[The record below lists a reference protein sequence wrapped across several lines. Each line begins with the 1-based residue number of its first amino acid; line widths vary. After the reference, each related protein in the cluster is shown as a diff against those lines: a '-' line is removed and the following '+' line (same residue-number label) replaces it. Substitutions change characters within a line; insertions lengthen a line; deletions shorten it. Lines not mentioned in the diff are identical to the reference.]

1 MFAACAD
8 GFFWAG
14 AGVAEGLR
22 CGQAAARTARDACT
36 LTVAS
41 CAYLAHRQA
50 LNQRERGLYDL
61 IDTALARREPSAVLP
76 GVGSFAR
83 AAELYHLVCHDR
95 PGYIYASRTICGSDP
110 GPTSG
115 DVRLDFVYRMEPE
128 AAARALRKMER
139 RATRLL
145 RRVDRTAPAGVI
157 ALQVHDL
164 LLRDF
169 TYTYQGIVPHEMSDG
184 ADDADDCHFAHAAL
198 IGHNAVCDG
207 WSLAYK
213 YLLDRVGVASAVVWG
228 QAGDAENP
236 AGNHAWNIVDI
247 ADKLGGYHRWSHVDV
262 TWDGTCSA
270 PGVVSHG
277 NFGLNRHQA
286 AATHTVESPGFDPVC
301 VAADYYRA
309 HGLQV
314 RCASQ
319 AVELA
324 RRLGYPNAGFEL
336 QLPCC
341 GDADAQAQ
349 CQAVAKR
356 LSREFRVP
364 VRTRLIPESRVALV
378 FPSPRVF
385 KI

>member
-1 MFAACAD
+1 M
-8 GFFWAG
+8 
-14 AGVAEGLR
+14 
-22 CGQAAARTARDACT
+22 
-36 LTVAS
+36 
-41 CAYLAHRQA
+41 
-50 LNQRERGLYDL
+50 
-61 IDTALARREPSAVLP
+61 VLP

-110 GPTSG
+110 GPESG

-128 AAARALRKMER
+128 AAGRALRKMER

-145 RRVDRTAPAGVI
+145 RNVDRTSPAGAI

-169 TYTYQGIVPHEMSDG
+169 TYTYQGMASYEMPDEADG
-184 ADDADDCHFAHAAL
+184 ADDCHFAHAAL
-198 IGHNAVCDG
+198 IGRNAVCDG

-236 AGNHAWNIVDI
+236 AGNHAWNVVDI
-247 ADKLGGYHRWSHVDV
+247 ADELGGRHRWSHVDV

-270 PGVVSHG
+270 ADVISHG
-277 NFGLNRHQA
+277 NFGLNGRQA
-286 AATHTVESPGFDPVC
+286 AMTHTAESPGFDPVC
-301 VAADYYRA
+301 VAADYYRT
-309 HGLQV
+309 HGLRV
-314 RCASQ
+314 GCASQ

-324 RRLGYPNAGFEL
+324 RRSGFPRAGFEL
-336 QLPCC
+336 QLPPC

-356 LSREFRVP
+356 LSREFGEP
-364 VRTRLIPESRVALV
+364 VRTRLIPERRVVLV

>member
-1 MFAACAD
+1 MFAAYAD

-22 CGQAAARTARDACT
+22 CGWPAARTARDACT
-36 LTVAS
+36 PAVAS

-50 LNQRERGLYDL
+50 LNQCERGLYDL

-145 RRVDRTAPAGVI
+145 RRVDRTATAGVI

-169 TYTYQGIVPHEMSDG
+169 TYTYQGMVPHEMSDG

-228 QAGDAENP
+228 QAGDAESP
-236 AGNHAWNIVDI
+236 AGDHAWNVVDI

-270 PGVVSHG
+270 PGVVSHS
-277 NFGLNRHQA
+277 NFGLNRRQA

-364 VRTRLIPESRVALV
+364 VRTRLIPERRVVLV
-378 FPSPRVF
+378 LASPRVF

>member
-8 GFFWAG
+8 G
-14 AGVAEGLR
+14 LR
-22 CGQAAARTARDACT
+22 CGWPAARTARDACT
-36 LTVAS
+36 PAVAS
-41 CAYLAHRQA
+41 CAYLAHRHA

-115 DVRLDFVYRMEPE
+115 DVRLDFVYRMESE

-139 RATRLL
+139 RAARLL

-169 TYTYQGIVPHEMSDG
+169 TYTYQGTASSEMPDE

-236 AGNHAWNIVDI
+236 AGNHAWNIVDV
-247 ADKLGGYHRWSHVDV
+247 ADKLGGCHRWSHVDV

-270 PGVVSHG
+270 SGVVSHG
-277 NFGLNRHQA
+277 NFGLNGRQA
-286 AATHTVESPGFDPVC
+286 AAAHTVESPGFDPVC
-301 VAADYYRA
+301 MAADYYRA

-324 RRLGYPNAGFEL
+324 RRLGYPSAGFEL
-336 QLPCC
+336 QLPYC
-341 GDADAQAQ
+341 GDADANAQ
-349 CQAVAKR
+349 CRAVAKR

>member
-8 GFFWAG
+8 GVFGAG

-22 CGQAAARTARDACT
+22 RGWAAVRTTRDVCASA
-36 LTVAS
+36 VAS
-41 CAYLAHRQA
+41 CAYLAHRQV

-95 PGYIYASRTICGSDP
+95 PSYIYASRTICGSDP

-145 RRVDRTAPAGVI
+145 RHVDRTAPAGVI

-169 TYTYQGIVPHEMSDG
+169 TYSHQGMASHEMPDEVDG
-184 ADDADDCHFAHAAL
+184 TDDYHFAHAAL

-236 AGNHAWNIVDI
+236 AGNHAWNVVDI
-247 ADKLGGYHRWSHVDV
+247 ADKLGGCHRWSHVDV

-270 PGVVSHG
+270 SGVVSHS
-277 NFGLNRHQA
+277 NFGLNGRQVA
-286 AATHTVESPGFDPVC
+286 LTHTVESSGFDPVC

-314 RCASQ
+314 RCASR

-336 QLPCC
+336 QLPYC
-341 GDADAQAQ
+341 GDADAPAQ
-349 CQAVAKR
+349 CQAVAKH

-364 VRTRLIPESRVALV
+364 VRTRLIPESRVVLV

>member
-1 MFAACAD
+1 MFAVCAD
-8 GFFWAG
+8 GFLGVGGG
-14 AGVAEGLR
+14 AAEGL
-22 CGQAAARTARDACT
+22 CHGWAAARAARDACAAT
-36 LTVAS
+36 SAS

-50 LNQRERGLYDL
+50 LNRRERELYDL
-61 IDTALARREPSAVLP
+61 IDAALARREESVVLP
-76 GVGSFAR
+76 GVGGFAR

-110 GPTSG
+110 GPVSG
-115 DVRLDFVYRMEPE
+115 DVRLDFVYRMTPE
-128 AAARALRKMER
+128 AAGRALRKMER
-139 RATRLL
+139 RAARLL
-145 RRVDRTAPAGVI
+145 RHVDRTAPAGAI

-169 TYTYQGIVPHEMSDG
+169 TYTYQGMASHEMPDEVDG
-184 ADDADDCHFAHAAL
+184 ADDCHFAHAAL
-198 IGHNAVCDG
+198 IGRNAVCDG

-236 AGNHAWNIVDI
+236 AGNHAWNVVDI
-247 ADKLGGYHRWSHVDV
+247 ADGLGGRHRWSHVDV
-262 TWDGTCSA
+262 TWDGMCSA
-270 PGVVSHG
+270 ADVISHG
-277 NFGLNRHQA
+277 NFGLNGRQA
-286 AATHTVESPGFDPVC
+286 AMTHTAESPGFDPVC

-309 HGLQV
+309 HGLRV
-314 RCASQ
+314 GCASQ

-324 RRLGYPNAGFEL
+324 RRSGFPCVGFEL
-336 QLPCC
+336 QLPLC

-356 LSREFRVP
+356 LSREFSVP
-364 VRTRLIPESRVALV
+364 VRTRLIPERRVVLV

>member
-8 GFFWAG
+8 
-14 AGVAEGLR
+14 GLR
-22 CGQAAARTARDACT
+22 CGQAAARTARDACA

-50 LNQRERGLYDL
+50 LNQCERGLYDL
-61 IDTALARREPSAVLP
+61 IDTALARREPLAVLP

-139 RATRLL
+139 RAARLL

-164 LLRDF
+164 LLQDF
-169 TYTYQGIVPHEMSDG
+169 TYTYQGMVPHEMPDE

-198 IGHNAVCDG
+198 IGRSAVCDG

-228 QAGDAENP
+228 QAGDAESP
-236 AGNHAWNIVDI
+236 AGNHAWNVVDI

-277 NFGLNRHQA
+277 NFGLNRRQA

-336 QLPCC
+336 QLPYC

-364 VRTRLIPESRVALV
+364 VRTRLIPESRVVLV

>member
-8 GFFWAG
+8 GLFRAG

-22 CGQAAARTARDACT
+22 CGWAVARTARDVCASA
-36 LTVAS
+36 VAS

-76 GVGSFAR
+76 GVGGFAR
-83 AAELYHLVCHDR
+83 AAELYHLVRHDR
-95 PGYIYASRTICGSDP
+95 PGYIYVSRTICGSDP

-128 AAARALRKMER
+128 VAARALRKMER

-169 TYTYQGIVPHEMSDG
+169 TYTYQGTASREMSDE
-184 ADDADDCHFAHAAL
+184 ADGTDDCHFAHAAL

-228 QAGDAENP
+228 QAGDVENP
-236 AGNHAWNIVDI
+236 TGNHAWNVVDI
-247 ADKLGGYHRWSHVDV
+247 ADKLGGCHRWSHVDV

-270 PGVVSHG
+270 PGVVSYG
-277 NFGLNRHQA
+277 NFGLNGCQA
-286 AATHTVESPGFDPVC
+286 AVTHTVESPGFDPVC

-336 QLPCC
+336 QLPYC
-341 GDADAQAQ
+341 GDADANTQ

-364 VRTRLIPESRVALV
+364 VRTRLIPERRVVLV

>member
-8 GFFWAG
+8 GLLG
-14 AGVAEGLR
+14 AGGVAAEGL
-22 CGQAAARTARDACT
+22 CHGWAAARAARDACAAT
-36 LTVAS
+36 SAS
-41 CAYLAHRQA
+41 CAYLAHRQV
-50 LNQRERGLYDL
+50 LNRRERELYDL
-61 IDTALARREPSAVLP
+61 IDAALARREESVVLP

-83 AAELYHLVCHDR
+83 AAELYHLVRHDR

-110 GPTSG
+110 GPVSG
-115 DVRLDFVYRMEPE
+115 DVRLNFVYRMTPE
-128 AAARALRKMER
+128 AAGLALRKMER
-139 RATRLL
+139 RAARLL
-145 RRVDRTAPAGVI
+145 RHVDRTAPAGVI

-169 TYTYQGIVPHEMSDG
+169 TYTYQDMEPDEMPDEVDG
-184 ADDADDCHFAHAAL
+184 ADDCHFAHAAL
-198 IGHNAVCDG
+198 IGRNAVCDG

-236 AGNHAWNIVDI
+236 AGNHAWNVVDI
-247 ADKLGGYHRWSHVDV
+247 ADELGGRHRWSHVDV

-270 PGVVSHG
+270 ADVISHG
-277 NFGLNRHQA
+277 NFGLDGRQA
-286 AATHTVESPGFDPVC
+286 AMSHTIESPGFDPVC

-309 HGLQV
+309 HGLRV
-314 RCASQ
+314 GCASQ

-324 RRLGYPNAGFEL
+324 RRSGFPRAGFEL
-336 QLPCC
+336 QLPPC

-356 LSREFRVP
+356 LSREFGEP
-364 VRTRLIPESRVALV
+364 VRTRLIPERRVVLV

>member
-8 GFFWAG
+8 GLFRAG

-22 CGQAAARTARDACT
+22 CGWAVARTARDVCASA
-36 LTVAS
+36 VAS

-76 GVGSFAR
+76 GVGGFAR
-83 AAELYHLVCHDR
+83 AAELYHLVRHDR
-95 PGYIYASRTICGSDP
+95 PGYIYVSRTICGSDP

-128 AAARALRKMER
+128 VAARALRKMER

-169 TYTYQGIVPHEMSDG
+169 TYTYQGTASREMSDE
-184 ADDADDCHFAHAAL
+184 ADGTDDCHFAHAAL

-207 WSLAYK
+207 RSLAYK

-228 QAGDAENP
+228 QAGDVENP
-236 AGNHAWNIVDI
+236 TGNHAWNVVDI
-247 ADKLGGYHRWSHVDV
+247 ADKLGGCHRWSHVDV

-270 PGVVSHG
+270 PGVVSYG
-277 NFGLNRHQA
+277 NFGLNGCQA
-286 AATHTVESPGFDPVC
+286 AVTHTVESPGFDPVC

-336 QLPCC
+336 QLPYC
-341 GDADAQAQ
+341 GDADANTQ

-364 VRTRLIPESRVALV
+364 VRTRLIPERRVVLV

>member
-8 GFFWAG
+8 GLFRAG

-22 CGQAAARTARDACT
+22 CGWAVARTARDVCASA
-36 LTVAS
+36 VAS

-76 GVGSFAR
+76 GVGGFAR
-83 AAELYHLVCHDR
+83 AAELYHLVRHDR
-95 PGYIYASRTICGSDP
+95 PGYIYVSRTICGSDP

-128 AAARALRKMER
+128 VAARALRKMER

-169 TYTYQGIVPHEMSDG
+169 TYTYQGTASREMSDE
-184 ADDADDCHFAHAAL
+184 ADGTDDCHFAHAAL

-228 QAGDAENP
+228 QAGDVENP
-236 AGNHAWNIVDI
+236 TGNHAWNVVDI
-247 ADKLGGYHRWSHVDV
+247 ADKLGGCHRWSHVDV

-270 PGVVSHG
+270 PGVVSYG
-277 NFGLNRHQA
+277 NFGLNGCQA
-286 AATHTVESPGFDPVC
+286 AVTHTVESPGFDPVC

-336 QLPCC
+336 QLPYC
-341 GDADAQAQ
+341 GDADANTQ

-364 VRTRLIPESRVALV
+364 VRTRLIPERRVVLA

>member
-8 GFFWAG
+8 GLFGAG
-14 AGVAEGLR
+14 ADVAEGLR
-22 CGQAAARTARDACT
+22 CGWAAARTARDVCA
-36 LTVAS
+36 LAVAS

-157 ALQVHDL
+157 ALQVHDV

-169 TYTYQGIVPHEMSDG
+169 TYTYQGMAPDEMPDEPDG
-184 ADDADDCHFAHAAL
+184 VDDCHFAHAAL
-198 IGHNAVCDG
+198 VGRNAVCDG

-213 YLLDRVGVASAVVWG
+213 YLLDRAGVASAVVWG
-228 QAGDAENP
+228 RAGDANIP
-236 AGNHAWNIVDI
+236 MGNHAWNIVDVS
-247 ADKLGGYHRWSHVDV
+247 DERGGGHRWAHVDV
-262 TWDGTCSA
+262 TWDGSCSA
-270 PGVVSHG
+270 AGVVSHA
-277 NFGLNRHQA
+277 NFGLNGRQS
-286 AATHTVESPGFDPVC
+286 AATHTIESSGFDPVC
-301 VAADYYRA
+301 VTADYYRA
-309 HGLQV
+309 RGLRV
-314 RCASQ
+314 ACASQ
-319 AVELA
+319 TIELA
-324 RRLGYPNAGFEL
+324 HRLGFPQAGFEL
-336 QLPCC
+336 QLPRC
-341 GDADAQAQ
+341 GDSDARMQ
-349 CQAVAKR
+349 CQTVARR

-364 VRTRLIPESRVALV
+364 VRTRLIPERRVVLV
-378 FPSPRVF
+378 WASPRVL

>member
-8 GFFWAG
+8 GLFRAG

-22 CGQAAARTARDACT
+22 CGWAVARTARDVCASA
-36 LTVAS
+36 VAS

-76 GVGSFAR
+76 GVGGFAR
-83 AAELYHLVCHDR
+83 AAELYHLVRHDR
-95 PGYIYASRTICGSDP
+95 PGYIYVSRTICGSDP

-128 AAARALRKMER
+128 VAARALRKMER

-169 TYTYQGIVPHEMSDG
+169 TYTYQGTASREMSDE
-184 ADDADDCHFAHAAL
+184 ADGTDDCHFAHAAL

-228 QAGDAENP
+228 QAGDVENP
-236 AGNHAWNIVDI
+236 TGNHAWNVVDI

-270 PGVVSHG
+270 PGVVSYG
-277 NFGLNRHQA
+277 NFGLNGCQA
-286 AATHTVESPGFDPVC
+286 AVTHTVESPGFDPVC

-336 QLPCC
+336 QLPYC
-341 GDADAQAQ
+341 GDADANTQ

-364 VRTRLIPESRVALV
+364 VRTRLIPERRVVLV

>member
-8 GFFWAG
+8 GLLG
-14 AGVAEGLR
+14 AGGAAAEGLR
-22 CGQAAARTARDACT
+22 RGWAAARTVRDACAPG
-36 LTVAS
+36 VAS

-50 LNQRERGLYDL
+50 LGQRERGLYDL
-61 IDTALARREPSAVLP
+61 IDNAVARREPSVVLP

-83 AAELYHLVCHDR
+83 AAELYHLACHDR

-110 GPTSG
+110 GPESG

-128 AAARALRKMER
+128 AADRALRKMER

-145 RRVDRTAPAGVI
+145 RNVDRTAPAGAI

-169 TYTYQGIVPHEMSDG
+169 TYTYQGMASHEMPDEVDG
-184 ADDADDCHFAHAAL
+184 ADDCHFAHAAL
-198 IGHNAVCDG
+198 IGRNAVCDG

-236 AGNHAWNIVDI
+236 AGNHAWNVVDI
-247 ADKLGGYHRWSHVDV
+247 ADELGGRHRWSHVDV

-270 PGVVSHG
+270 ADVISHG
-277 NFGLNRHQA
+277 NFGLNGRQA
-286 AATHTVESPGFDPVC
+286 AMTHTAESPGFDPVC

-309 HGLQV
+309 HGLRV
-314 RCASQ
+314 GCASQ

-324 RRLGYPNAGFEL
+324 RRSGFPRAGFEL
-336 QLPCC
+336 QLPPC
-341 GDADAQAQ
+341 GDADARAQ
-349 CQAVAKR
+349 CQAVAER
-356 LSREFRVP
+356 LSREFCVP
-364 VRTRLIPESRVALV
+364 VRTRLIPERRVVLV
-378 FPSPRVF
+378 FPSSRVF

>member
-1 MFAACAD
+1 MFAAYAD

-22 CGQAAARTARDACT
+22 CGRAAARTARDACT

-61 IDTALARREPSAVLP
+61 IDTALARREPSVVLP
-76 GVGSFAR
+76 GVGSFTR

-169 TYTYQGIVPHEMSDG
+169 TYTYQGMVPHEMPDE

-198 IGHNAVCDG
+198 IGRSAVCDG

-228 QAGDAENP
+228 QAGDAESP
-236 AGNHAWNIVDI
+236 AGNHAWNVVDI

-277 NFGLNRHQA
+277 NFGLNRRQA

-341 GDADAQAQ
+341 GDADAQVQ

-356 LSREFRVP
+356 LSWEFRVP
-364 VRTRLIPESRVALV
+364 VRTRLIPESRVVLV

>member
-1 MFAACAD
+1 M
-8 GFFWAG
+8 
-14 AGVAEGLR
+14 
-22 CGQAAARTARDACT
+22 
-36 LTVAS
+36 
-41 CAYLAHRQA
+41 
-50 LNQRERGLYDL
+50 
-61 IDTALARREPSAVLP
+61 IDIALARREPSVVLP

-169 TYTYQGIVPHEMSDG
+169 TYTYQGTASREMPDEADG
-184 ADDADDCHFAHAAL
+184 ADDCHFAHAAL
-198 IGHNAVCDG
+198 IGRNAVCDG

-236 AGNHAWNIVDI
+236 AGNHAWNVVDI
-247 ADKLGGYHRWSHVDV
+247 ADKLGGCHRWSHVHV
-262 TWDGTCSA
+262 TWDGTCSV

-277 NFGLNRHQA
+277 NFGLNGRQA

-301 VAADYYRA
+301 AAADYYRA

-336 QLPCC
+336 QLPPC

-349 CQAVAKR
+349 CQAVTKR

-364 VRTRLIPESRVALV
+364 VRTRLIPERRVVLV

>member
-8 GFFWAG
+8 
-14 AGVAEGLR
+14 GLR
-22 CGQAAARTARDACT
+22 CGQAAARTARDACA

-50 LNQRERGLYDL
+50 LNQCERGLYDL

-169 TYTYQGIVPHEMSDG
+169 TYTYQGMVPHEMPDE

-198 IGHNAVCDG
+198 IGHSAVCDG

-228 QAGDAENP
+228 QAGDAESP
-236 AGNHAWNIVDI
+236 AGNHAWNVVDI
-247 ADKLGGYHRWSHVDV
+247 ADNLGGYHRWSHVDV

-277 NFGLNRHQA
+277 NFGLNRRQA

-364 VRTRLIPESRVALV
+364 VRTRLIPESRVVLV

>member
-1 MFAACAD
+1 MCAD
-8 GFFWAG
+8 
-14 AGVAEGLR
+14 GLR
-22 CGQAAARTARDACT
+22 CGQAVARTARDART

-50 LNQRERGLYDL
+50 LNQCERGLYDL
-61 IDTALARREPSAVLP
+61 IDTALARREPSVVLP

-169 TYTYQGIVPHEMSDG
+169 TYTYQGTASREMPDEADG
-184 ADDADDCHFAHAAL
+184 ADDCHFAHAAL
-198 IGHNAVCDG
+198 IGRNAVCDG

-236 AGNHAWNIVDI
+236 AGNHAWNVVDI
-247 ADKLGGYHRWSHVDV
+247 ADKLGGCHRWSHVHV
-262 TWDGTCSA
+262 TWDGTCSV

-277 NFGLNRHQA
+277 NFGLNGRQA

-301 VAADYYRA
+301 AAADYYRA

-336 QLPCC
+336 QLPPC

-349 CQAVAKR
+349 CQAVTKR

-364 VRTRLIPESRVALV
+364 VRTRLIPERRVVLV
-378 FPSPRVF
+378 FPPPRVF

>member
-8 GFFWAG
+8 GFFGAG

-22 CGQAAARTARDACT
+22 RGWAAARPACDACT
-36 LTVAS
+36 PAVAS

-61 IDTALARREPSAVLP
+61 IDAALARRDPSAVLP

-128 AAARALRKMER
+128 AVARALRKMER

-145 RRVDRTAPAGVI
+145 RRVDRMAPAGVI

-169 TYTYQGIVPHEMSDG
+169 TYTYQGTASREMPDEADG
-184 ADDADDCHFAHAAL
+184 TDGCHFSHAAL

-213 YLLDRVGVASAVVWG
+213 SLLDRVGVASAVVWG

-236 AGNHAWNIVDI
+236 AGNHAWNVVDI
-247 ADKLGGYHRWSHVDV
+247 ADKLGGCHRWSHVDV

-277 NFGLNRHQA
+277 NFGLNGCQA
-286 AATHTVESPGFDPVC
+286 AVTHTVESPGFDPVC

-324 RRLGYPNAGFEL
+324 RCLGYPNAGFEL
-336 QLPCC
+336 QLPYC
-341 GDADAQAQ
+341 GDADANTQ

-364 VRTRLIPESRVALV
+364 VRTRLIPESRVVLV

>member
-8 GFFWAG
+8 GFFGAG

-22 CGQAAARTARDACT
+22 CGWAAARTARDACAPA
-36 LTVAS
+36 VAS

-76 GVGSFAR
+76 RVGSFAR
-83 AAELYHLVCHDR
+83 AAELYYLVCHDR

-169 TYTYQGIVPHEMSDG
+169 TYTYQGTAFREMPDEADG
-184 ADDADDCHFAHAAL
+184 TDDCHFAHAAL

-236 AGNHAWNIVDI
+236 AGNHA
-247 ADKLGGYHRWSHVDV
+247 
-262 TWDGTCSA
+262 
-270 PGVVSHG
+270 
-277 NFGLNRHQA
+277 
-286 AATHTVESPGFDPVC
+286 
-301 VAADYYRA
+301 
-309 HGLQV
+309 
-314 RCASQ
+314 
-319 AVELA
+319 
-324 RRLGYPNAGFEL
+324 
-336 QLPCC
+336 
-341 GDADAQAQ
+341 
-349 CQAVAKR
+349 
-356 LSREFRVP
+356 
-364 VRTRLIPESRVALV
+364 
-378 FPSPRVF
+378 
-385 KI
+385 

>member
-8 GFFWAG
+8 GLFGTG
-14 AGVAEGLR
+14 AGVAEGLC
-22 CGQAAARTARDACT
+22 CGWAAARTARDVCA
-36 LTVAS
+36 LAVAS
-41 CAYLAHRQA
+41 CAYLAHRQT

-61 IDTALARREPSAVLP
+61 IDNAVARREPSVVLP

-139 RATRLL
+139 RAARLL

-169 TYTYQGIVPHEMSDG
+169 TYTYQDMEPDEMPDEADG
-184 ADDADDCHFAHAAL
+184 ADDCHFAHAAL
-198 IGHNAVCDG
+198 VGRNAVCDG

-228 QAGDAENP
+228 QAGDAGNP
-236 AGNHAWNIVDI
+236 AGNHAWNIVDVSGE
-247 ADKLGGYHRWSHVDV
+247 LVGRHRWSHVDV
-262 TWDGTCSA
+262 TWDGTCSV
-270 PGVVSHG
+270 PGVISHG
-277 NFGLNRHQA
+277 NFGLNGRQA
-286 AATHTVESPGFDPVC
+286 AMTHTAESPGFDPVC

-309 HGLQV
+309 HGLRV
-314 RCASQ
+314 GCASQ

-324 RRLGYPNAGFEL
+324 RRSGFPRAGFEL
-336 QLPCC
+336 QLPPC
-341 GDADAQAQ
+341 GDADARAQ
-349 CQAVAKR
+349 CQAVAER
-356 LSREFRVP
+356 LSREFCVP
-364 VRTRLIPESRVALV
+364 VRTRLIPERRVVLV
-378 FPSPRVF
+378 FPSSRVF

>member
-8 GFFWAG
+8 GLLG
-14 AGVAEGLR
+14 AGGAAAEGLR
-22 CGQAAARTARDACT
+22 CGQAVARTARDACT

-50 LNQRERGLYDL
+50 LNQCERGLYDL
-61 IDTALARREPSAVLP
+61 IDTALARREPSVVLP

-115 DVRLDFVYRMEPE
+115 DVRLDFVYRMEPK

-139 RATRLL
+139 RAARLL

-169 TYTYQGIVPHEMSDG
+169 TYTHQGMVPHEMPDE
-184 ADDADDCHFAHAAL
+184 ADDTDDCHFAHAAL
-198 IGHNAVCDG
+198 IGRNAVCDG

-247 ADKLGGYHRWSHVDV
+247 ADELSSRHRWSHVDV

-270 PGVVSHG
+270 ADVISHG
-277 NFGLNRHQA
+277 NFGLNGRQA
-286 AATHTVESPGFDPVC
+286 AMTHTAESPGFDPVC
-301 VAADYYRA
+301 VAADYYRV
-309 HGLQV
+309 HGLRV
-314 RCASQ
+314 GCASQ

-324 RRLGYPNAGFEL
+324 RRSGFPCAGFEL
-336 QLPCC
+336 QLPPC
-341 GDADAQAQ
+341 GDADARAQ
-349 CQAVAKR
+349 RQAVAER
-356 LSREFRVP
+356 LSREFCVP
-364 VRTRLIPESRVALV
+364 VRTRLIPERRVVLV
-378 FPSPRVF
+378 FPSSRVF

>member
-1 MFAACAD
+1 MLGACAD
-8 GFFWAG
+8 GFFGAG

-22 CGQAAARTARDACT
+22 RGWAAARTARDVCAPA
-36 LTVAS
+36 VAS

-169 TYTYQGIVPHEMSDG
+169 TYTYQGTASREMSDE
-184 ADDADDCHFAHAAL
+184 ADATDDCHFAHAAL

-228 QAGDAENP
+228 QAGDVENP
-236 AGNHAWNIVDI
+236 TGNHAWNVVDI
-247 ADKLGGYHRWSHVDV
+247 ADKLGGRHRWSHVDV

-277 NFGLNRHQA
+277 NFGLNGRQA
-286 AATHTVESPGFDPVC
+286 AVTHTVESPGFDPVC
-301 VAADYYRA
+301 VAADYYRM

-336 QLPCC
+336 QLPYC
-341 GDADAQAQ
+341 GDADANTQ

-364 VRTRLIPESRVALV
+364 VRTRLIPERRVVLV

>member
-1 MFAACAD
+1 MLGACAD
-8 GFFWAG
+8 GFFGAG

-22 CGQAAARTARDACT
+22 RGWAAARTARDVCAPA
-36 LTVAS
+36 VAS

-169 TYTYQGIVPHEMSDG
+169 TYTYQGTASREMSDE
-184 ADDADDCHFAHAAL
+184 ADSTDDCHFAHAAL

-236 AGNHAWNIVDI
+236 AGNHAWNVVDI
-247 ADKLGGYHRWSHVDV
+247 ADKLGGCHRWSHVDV

-277 NFGLNRHQA
+277 NFGLNGRQA
-286 AATHTVESPGFDPVC
+286 AVAHTVESPGFDPVC
-301 VAADYYRA
+301 VAADYYRM

-336 QLPCC
+336 QLPYC
-341 GDADAQAQ
+341 GDADANTQ

-364 VRTRLIPESRVALV
+364 VRTRLIPERRVVLV

>member
-1 MFAACAD
+1 MFAVCAD
-8 GFFWAG
+8 GLLG
-14 AGVAEGLR
+14 AGGVAAEGLR
-22 CGQAAARTARDACT
+22 RGWVAARAVHDACAPA
-36 LTVAS
+36 VAS
-41 CAYLAHRQA
+41 CAYLAHRQT
-50 LNQRERGLYDL
+50 LGQRERGLYDL
-61 IDTALARREPSAVLP
+61 IDNAVARREPSVVLP

-110 GPTSG
+110 GPVSG
-115 DVRLDFVYRMEPE
+115 DVRLDFVYRMESE
-128 AAARALRKMER
+128 AAGRALRKMER

-145 RRVDRTAPAGVI
+145 RNVDRTAPAGAI

-169 TYTYQGIVPHEMSDG
+169 TYTYQDMEPDEMPDEVDG
-184 ADDADDCHFAHAAL
+184 ADDCHFAHAAL
-198 IGHNAVCDG
+198 IGRNAVCDG

-236 AGNHAWNIVDI
+236 AGNHAWNVVDI
-247 ADKLGGYHRWSHVDV
+247 ADELGGRHRWSHVDV

-270 PGVVSHG
+270 ADVISHG
-277 NFGLNRHQA
+277 NFGLDGRQA
-286 AATHTVESPGFDPVC
+286 AMTHTIESPGFDPVC

-309 HGLQV
+309 HGLRV
-314 RCASQ
+314 GCASQ

-324 RRLGYPNAGFEL
+324 RRSGFPRAGFEL
-336 QLPCC
+336 QLPPC

-356 LSREFRVP
+356 LSREFGEP
-364 VRTRLIPESRVALV
+364 VRTRLIPERRVVLV

>member
-8 GFFWAG
+8 GFFGAG

-22 CGQAAARTARDACT
+22 CGWAAARTARDACT

-76 GVGSFAR
+76 GVGSFTR

-157 ALQVHDL
+157 ALQAHDL

-169 TYTYQGIVPHEMSDG
+169 TYTHQGAVPHEIPDE

-236 AGNHAWNIVDI
+236 AGNHAWNVVDI
-247 ADKLGGYHRWSHVDV
+247 ADKLGGCHRWSHVDV

-277 NFGLNRHQA
+277 NFGLNRRQA

-301 VAADYYRA
+301 VAANYYRM

-341 GDADAQAQ
+341 GDADVQAQ
-349 CQAVAKR
+349 CQAVTKR

-364 VRTRLIPESRVALV
+364 VRTRLIPERRVVLV

>member
-1 MFAACAD
+1 MFAVCAD
-8 GFFWAG
+8 GFLGVGGG
-14 AGVAEGLR
+14 AAEGL
-22 CGQAAARTARDACT
+22 CHGWAAARAARDACAAT
-36 LTVAS
+36 SAS

-50 LNQRERGLYDL
+50 LGQRERGLYDL
-61 IDTALARREPSAVLP
+61 IDNAVARREPSVVLP

-83 AAELYHLVCHDR
+83 AAELYHLACHDR

-110 GPTSG
+110 GPVSG
-115 DVRLDFVYRMEPE
+115 DVRLDFVYRMTPE
-128 AAARALRKMER
+128 AAGRALRKMER

-145 RRVDRTAPAGVI
+145 RNVDRTAPAGAI

-169 TYTYQGIVPHEMSDG
+169 TYTYQGMASHEMPDEVDG
-184 ADDADDCHFAHAAL
+184 ADDCHFAHAAL
-198 IGHNAVCDG
+198 IGRNAVCDG

-236 AGNHAWNIVDI
+236 AGNHAWNVVDI
-247 ADKLGGYHRWSHVDV
+247 ADELGGRHRWSHVDV

-270 PGVVSHG
+270 ADVISHG
-277 NFGLNRHQA
+277 NFGLNGRQA
-286 AATHTVESPGFDPVC
+286 AMTHTAESPGFDPVC

-309 HGLQV
+309 HGLRV
-314 RCASQ
+314 GCASQ

-324 RRLGYPNAGFEL
+324 RRSGFPRAGFEL
-336 QLPCC
+336 QLPPC
-341 GDADAQAQ
+341 GDADARAQ
-349 CQAVAKR
+349 CQAVAER
-356 LSREFRVP
+356 LSRVFCVP
-364 VRTRLIPESRVALV
+364 VRTRLIPERRVVLV
-378 FPSPRVF
+378 FPSSRVF

>member
-8 GFFWAG
+8 GLLG
-14 AGVAEGLR
+14 AGEAAAEGLR
-22 CGQAAARTARDACT
+22 RGWAAARTLHDACAPA
-36 LTVAS
+36 VAS
-41 CAYLAHRQA
+41 CAYLAHRQT
-50 LNQRERGLYDL
+50 LGQRERGLYDL
-61 IDTALARREPSAVLP
+61 IDNAVARREPSVVLP

-83 AAELYHLVCHDR
+83 AAELYHLACHDR

-110 GPTSG
+110 VPESG

-128 AAARALRKMER
+128 AAGRALRKMER

-145 RRVDRTAPAGVI
+145 RNVDRTAPAGAI

-169 TYTYQGIVPHEMSDG
+169 TYTYQGMASHEMPDEVDG
-184 ADDADDCHFAHAAL
+184 ADDCHFAHAAL
-198 IGHNAVCDG
+198 IGRNAVCDG

-236 AGNHAWNIVDI
+236 AGNHAWNVVDI
-247 ADKLGGYHRWSHVDV
+247 ADGLGGRHRWSHVDV

-270 PGVVSHG
+270 ADVISHG
-277 NFGLNRHQA
+277 NFGLDGRQA
-286 AATHTVESPGFDPVC
+286 AMTHTVELPGFDPVC

-314 RCASQ
+314 RRASQ

-324 RRLGYPNAGFEL
+324 RRSGFPRAGFEL
-336 QLPCC
+336 QLPLC
-341 GDADAQAQ
+341 GDADARAQ
-349 CQAVAKR
+349 CQAIAKR
-356 LSREFRVP
+356 LSREFCVP
-364 VRTRLIPESRVALV
+364 VRTRLIPEHRVVLV
-378 FPSPRVF
+378 FPSPQVF

>member
-22 CGQAAARTARDACT
+22 CGQAVARTARDACT

-50 LNQRERGLYDL
+50 LNQCERGLYDL
-61 IDTALARREPSAVLP
+61 IDTALARREPSVVLP

-110 GPTSG
+110 GPESG

-128 AAARALRKMER
+128 AAGRALRKMER

-145 RRVDRTAPAGVI
+145 RNVDRTAPAGAI

-169 TYTYQGIVPHEMSDG
+169 TYTYQGMASHEMPDEVDG
-184 ADDADDCHFAHAAL
+184 ADDCHFAHAAL
-198 IGHNAVCDG
+198 IGRNAVCDG

-236 AGNHAWNIVDI
+236 AGNHAWNVVDI
-247 ADKLGGYHRWSHVDV
+247 ADELGGRHRWSHVDV

-270 PGVVSHG
+270 ADVISHG
-277 NFGLNRHQA
+277 NFGLNGRQA
-286 AATHTVESPGFDPVC
+286 AITHTAESPGFNPVC

-309 HGLQV
+309 HGLRV
-314 RCASQ
+314 GCASQ

-324 RRLGYPNAGFEL
+324 RRSGFPRAGFEL
-336 QLPCC
+336 QLPLC
-341 GDADAQAQ
+341 GDADARAQ
-349 CQAVAKR
+349 CQAVAER
-356 LSREFRVP
+356 LSREFCVP
-364 VRTRLIPESRVALV
+364 VRTRLIPEHRVVLV